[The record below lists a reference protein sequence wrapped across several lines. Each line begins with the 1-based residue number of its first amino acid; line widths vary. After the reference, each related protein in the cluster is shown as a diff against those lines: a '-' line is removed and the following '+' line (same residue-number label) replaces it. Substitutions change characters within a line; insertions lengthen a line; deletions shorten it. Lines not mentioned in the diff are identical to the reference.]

1 MCQSLNIEV
10 NAIINDTVGT
20 LIAHAYNDPQV
31 RIGVI
36 LGTGTNA
43 AYVEQATRIPK
54 YKGPIPATGEM
65 IINIEWGAFDNEKVV
80 LPVTKYDIMLDRET
94 PNPGWQTFEKMI
106 SGLYLGEIVRLALLD
121 LIDHG
126 ELFQGHG
133 SQIISQ
139 PYSFE
144 TSYMSRIERYTLLF
158 LTSIHLAHCFFP
170 SDHSAE
176 LVDTSIVLEGL
187 LGLKRTT
194 LEDRTI
200 VKRVCEL
207 VGMRAARLSAAAV
220 GAVIS
225 RVNCLDGAT
234 VGIDGSVFEHY
245 PHFKNR
251 MLDALV
257 ELFGFSAQNITLQL
271 ARDGSGVGAALIAM
285 GAAQDASEQ

>member
-1 MCQSLNIEV
+1 
-10 NAIINDTVGT
+10 

-54 YKGPIPATGEM
+54 YKGPIPNSGEM

-106 SGLYLGEIVRLALLD
+106 SGLYLGEIVRHALID
-121 LIDHG
+121 LIDHA

-144 TSYMSRIERYTLLF
+144 TSYMSRIERY
-158 LTSIHLAHCFFP
+158 
-170 SDHSAE
+170 HSHRH
-176 LVDTSIVLEGL
+176 S
-187 LGLKRTT
+187 
-194 LEDRTI
+194 
-200 VKRVCEL
+200 L
-207 VGMRAARLSAAAV
+207 VGQTA
-220 GAVIS
+220 
-225 RVNCLDGAT
+225 
-234 VGIDGSVFEHY
+234 
-245 PHFKNR
+245 
-251 MLDALV
+251 
-257 ELFGFSAQNITLQL
+257 
-271 ARDGSGVGAALIAM
+271 
-285 GAAQDASEQ
+285 

>member
-1 MCQSLNIEV
+1 M
-10 NAIINDTVGT
+10 
-20 LIAHAYNDPQV
+20 
-31 RIGVI
+31 
-36 LGTGTNA
+36 
-43 AYVEQATRIPK
+43 
-54 YKGPIPATGEM
+54 
-65 IINIEWGAFDNEKVV
+65 
-80 LPVTKYDIMLDRET
+80 
-94 PNPGWQTFEKMI
+94 
-106 SGLYLGEIVRLALLD
+106 
-121 LIDHG
+121 
-126 ELFQGHG
+126 
-133 SQIISQ
+133 SQ
-139 PYSFE
+139 
-144 TSYMSRIERYTLLF
+144 R
-158 LTSIHLAHCFFP
+158 
-170 SDHSAE
+170 DHSAE

-225 RVNCLDGAT
+225 KVNCLDGAT

-285 GAAQDASEQ
+285 GAAQDT